1 MTQPPS
7 ATYSHSVADRADDRP
22 RPDEQRRAVGGVRLS
37 GLPSVARLAL
47 FARHDGPA
55 VLLTTSERI
64 AAFTDTHVFGA
75 SSSVEPG
82 LDDWHDREQKVVI
95 SLATALLPFPREP
108 DSYVIDLKRGG
119 SYRRDELLGR
129 LVEFGYERD
138 EVPGFMV
145 RGDTLTLFLAEG
157 QDEGAT
163 DGATAGTASSV
174 APMAQAAVA
183 TLDGQLR
190 LEFFGDELDA
200 MSLAGVPREEY
211 RLAPRSLGSLD
222 RETWIDRLL
231 EHLPGTVY
239 LDAPELIPGATPAAE
254 GGAAASRE
262 ADRQAQGAG
271 PDTVGARAAADAPA
285 PSGVAWLWEHLAGR
299 DVVSFG
305 RDPLKLEPA
314 KSQLEPLGYY
324 RGKLT
329 SFAQDTHMWLRDGY
343 TVNLLLKFERTGRYL
358 REKILDEME
367 SHWRNRLAPHPG
379 QVSLLLSK
387 DVQGGYRDP
396 VRKEVVLS
404 EELLYGYLGGRKL
417 SKLPG
422 KRVHDASQL
431 TVGDY
436 LIHPDHGIGRF
447 VGLEARQVVGVTRD
461 YLQLRY
467 TGEGKL
473 YLPVELLPMLRRHP
487 GTTDDPPRLSTL
499 GTNEW
504 ARARER
510 ARVNAS
516 EMAAE
521 LIKAYAQ
528 RQVSTGSEF
537 PEQPEWDLL
546 IEKNFGFTLTRD
558 QAKAVADVDADLARP
573 VPMDRLISGDVGFG
587 KTEIA
592 IRAAHRVVGHSHQAA
607 VMVPTTILAKQHF
620 DTFTARFA
628 GLPVT
633 VHMLSRFTSDTEAR
647 DTITGLADGT
657 VDIVIGTH
665 RLLNEA
671 IEYKRLGLLVIDEE
685 HRFGVGQKERIK
697 SIKANVDVLSLSATP
712 IPRTLYMSLVGLR
725 DVSQILTPPQGRK
738 PIQTVLQPYDPM
750 VAREAVLSELER
762 GGKVFY
768 IHDRIGSMSLRARTL
783 SQLVPE
789 ARIGVAHGQMDE
801 DDLEE
806 VMIGFEEG
814 AYDVLLSTT
823 IVESGLDISG
833 ANTLII
839 ERADR
844 LGLAQLYQLRG
855 RVGRRQTEAWAY
867 MLYPGRLTEQAQRR
881 LYAIAELNDLGSGH
895 LLAEKDMEI
904 RGVGNLLGPEQHGN
918 ISAVSLE
925 VYTEMLAEEIAK
937 LKGEKAA
944 AERPSVTIDLS
955 VDARLSPGYVQDDDV
970 RINYYGRFSET
981 DSLAEVGRV
990 AKELREAYGPFPQE
1004 VKAFVE
1010 LTRLRLLAGAKGV
1023 ATVKEHLTDVQISFV
1038 GEHDS
1043 LDFDVKALKALP
1055 FQVEAT
1061 RYPPGFSVK
1070 KRGLKPADLPSAVM
1084 DVLYTVG

>member
-1 MTQPPS
+1 MTQPLHGTDEE
-7 ATYSHSVADRADDRP
+7 AVADRPGLTSHDSAKT
-22 RPDEQRRAVGGVRLS
+22 QVGSRLL

-55 VLLTTSERI
+55 VLLTTAERI
-64 AAFTDTHVFGA
+64 PAFTDTLVFGVP
-75 SSSVEPG
+75 SSVEPG
-82 LDDWHDREQKVVI
+82 LDDWPDRKEKVVI
-95 SLATALLPFPREP
+95 SLDTALSAFPLEP
-108 DSYVIDLKRGG
+108 DRYVIDLVRGG
-119 SYRRDELLGR
+119 SYPRAELLDR

-138 EVPGFMV
+138 ELPGFTV
-145 RGDTLTLFLAEG
+145 RGDTITVHLDGGTG
-157 QDEGAT
+157 TGDEQ
-163 DGATAGTASSV
+163 V
-174 APMAQAAVA
+174 APGGRQSDDSGPPSLA
-183 TLDGQLR
+183 GQLR

-200 MSLAGVPREEY
+200 LSVAGTPVAGY
-211 RLAPRSLGSLD
+211 RLAPLSLGGLD
-222 RETWIDRLL
+222 RASWTTRLL
-231 EHLPGTVY
+231 EHLPGPVF
-239 LDAPELIPGATPAAE
+239 LDAPELIPGAAPSAA
-254 GGAAASRE
+254 GAA
-262 ADRQAQGAG
+262 G
-271 PDTVGARAAADAPA
+271 AADPTATA
-285 PSGVAWLWEHLAGR
+285 RLAALGVGWLWQHLAGR
-299 DVVSFG
+299 EVVSFG
-305 RDPLKLEPA
+305 RDPLQLNQE
-314 KSQLEPLGYY
+314 KSALEPLGYY

-329 SFAQDTHMWLRDGY
+329 SFAQDAHMWLQDGY
-343 TVNLLLKFERTGRYL
+343 SVNLLLKFERTGRYL
-358 REKILDEME
+358 REKVLDEME
-367 SHWRNRLAPHPG
+367 SHWRNRLEQHPG
-379 QVSLLLSK
+379 QVSLLISR
-387 DVQGGYRDP
+387 DVQGGYKDT

-417 SKLPG
+417 AKLPG

-461 YLQLRY
+461 YLQLQY

-510 ARVNAS
+510 ARVSAS
-516 EMAAE
+516 QMAAE
-521 LIKAYAQ
+521 LIKSYAQ
-528 RQVSTGSEF
+528 RQVSVGTEF
-537 PEQPEWDLL
+537 AQQPEWDLL
-546 IEKNFGFTLTRD
+546 IEKNFGFQLTRD

-587 KTEIA
+587 KTEVA
-592 IRAAHRVVGHSHQAA
+592 IRAAHRVVGHAHQAA
-607 VMVPTTILAKQHF
+607 VLVPTTILAKQHF
-620 DTFTARFA
+620 DTFQARFA
-628 GLPVT
+628 DLPVT
-633 VHMLSRFTSDTEAR
+633 VRMLSRFTSDKDAR
-647 DTITGLADGT
+647 DTLKGLADGT

-671 IEYKRLGLLVIDEE
+671 VTYKRLGLLVIDEE

-806 VMIGFEEG
+806 VMIGFEDG

-823 IVESGLDISG
+823 IVESGLDITG

-944 AERPSVTIDLS
+944 AERPIVTIDLS
-955 VDARLSPGYVQDDDV
+955 VDARLSPSYVQDDDV
-970 RINYYGRFSET
+970 RINFYGRFSET

-990 AKELREAYGPFPQE
+990 ARELREAYGPFPQE
-1004 VKAFVE
+1004 VKAFVD

-1023 ATVKEHLTDVQISFV
+1023 ATIKEHMTDVQISFQ
-1038 GEHDS
+1038 GEHDAI
-1043 LDFDVKALKALP
+1043 DFDAKAVKALP

-1070 KRGLKPADLPSAVM
+1070 KRGLGAGDLAGAVM